1 MSLWARSDLAS
12 VSVSPAHGGCGLVH
26 NRPAPGGKPADLWEL
41 DCPACSDHLRHDP
54 LWSTTLSEIPETHD
68 EKNAREDFDKRG
80 ARDKDQVL
88 AMALAKLAG
97 VELPESLLR
106 PITGNM
112 PRAVAMMECPSGHP
126 GKPGSKFC
134 ATCGE
139 PMQQPVNALTAAP
152 VLCKR
157 GHENAVTAKFCGECG
172 TPMAEGLKVP
182 YGNAQAP
189 QAQAAHLTPGGEP
202 EPAAGDLASMHW
214 KQLEKLCKDRGLDAT
229 GSKTDLL
236 ARLGEPT
243 PVAA

>member
-12 VSVSPAHGGCGLVH
+12 VSVSAAHGGCGVVH
-26 NRPAPGGKPADLWEL
+26 TRPAPGGKPAELWEL
-41 DCPACSDHLRHDP
+41 DCHPCSDYLRHDP

-112 PRAVAMMECPSGHP
+112 PKAIALMECPAGHP

-134 ATCGE
+134 ATCGAA
-139 PMQQPVNALTAAP
+139 MQQPVNALTAAP
-152 VLCKR
+152 VLCPD
-157 GHENAVTAKFCGECG
+157 GHENAPGGKFCATCG
-172 TPMAEGLKVP
+172 TSM
-182 YGNAQAP
+182 NA

-202 EPAAGDLASMHW
+202 EPAARKVRLRDMRLEDLQA
-214 KQLEKLCKDRGLDAT
+214 
-229 GSKTDLL
+229 L
-236 ARLGEPT
+236 ARERRVDADGTRMELIERLRSVP
-243 PVAA
+243 AAA